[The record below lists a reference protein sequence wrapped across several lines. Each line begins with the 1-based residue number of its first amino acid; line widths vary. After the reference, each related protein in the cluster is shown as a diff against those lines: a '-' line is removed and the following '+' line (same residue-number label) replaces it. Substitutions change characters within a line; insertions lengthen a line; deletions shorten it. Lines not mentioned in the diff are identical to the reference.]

1 MEQRK
6 NAKILKILIIVVS
19 IMILVLI
26 GTIAYL
32 YLQTDILKS
41 DKNLFF
47 KYVAQVGSAENGFI
61 DNQITQYFSKKVN
74 TPYTNSATFKTD
86 MKVQEADD
94 QVKAVNNFNITF
106 KGKTDNQAN
115 KTEQE
120 ISLNYSSNVNF
131 PFTYRKTG
139 DSVGIQTQY
148 ISKNFVAIDAGDTS
162 TSSNDTINF
171 VKQINEALKKTKEVQ
186 KVEITEQEKEQ
197 ILNRYMEVLI
207 QNIGDE
213 KFSKVTETSSKGY
226 KLTLTV
232 EDLKNIE
239 IKLLETLKD
248 DKLALDKL
256 NEYIKLSE
264 NTKTITKS
272 DIESAITEIERNEIE
287 ENKQFEITVYNKNGK
302 LNKLEI
308 STEIFNITINKIKG
322 NNQVSTSINL
332 EVKDESNPLKVLVA
346 GAFNGLETMETVQEA
361 YQLTLQLGEN
371 NSVTYTI
378 NNNVSFAQSV
388 DIEGFDEENSVTLN
402 DFEEEQVNNFL
413 QAVEERITEV
423 NKQQMEEIGLEESQ
437 NPLFNLFPL
446 SSLLSSTSNS
456 GFDMMSNFENGKTFN
471 GQLDETEIA
480 AFNSE
485 YEMYLDTN
493 SPGVT
498 TKGLMT
504 IIDSNNEK
512 DGYKIK
518 EINFN
523 GEEYEATREN
533 IAFIKEEIS
542 TEKNYKVEFEKDEN
556 TGLIYRTVINE
567 K

>member
-47 KYVAQVGSAENGFI
+47 KYVSQVGSAENGFI

>member
-47 KYVAQVGSAENGFI
+47 KYVSQVGSAENGFI

-171 VKQINEALKKTKEVQ
+171 VKQINEAFKKTEEVQ

-248 DKLALDKL
+248 DQLALDKL

-456 GFDMMSNFENGKTFN
+456 GFDMISNFENGKTFN

-485 YEMYLDTN
+485 YEMYVDTN

>member
-47 KYVAQVGSAENGFI
+47 KYVSQVGSAENGFI

-171 VKQINEALKKTKEVQ
+171 VKQINEAFKKTKEVQ

-248 DKLALDKL
+248 DQLALDKL

-272 DIESAITEIERNEIE
+272 DIESAITEIEKNEIE

-361 YQLTLQLGEN
+361 YQLTLQLGQD

-413 QAVEERITEV
+413 QAVGERITEV

-456 GFDMMSNFENGKTFN
+456 GFDMISNFENGKTFN

-485 YEMYLDTN
+485 YEMYVDTN